1 MVARMAAGVER
12 GLKRASSRVPAFF
25 DTMPRRYQQLF
36 NGPTVQEHAAISRR
50 RGSAPAH
57 AEIWRRLPQGAAIV
71 CLVADDRSGV
81 VSHLGTAL
89 ATRSIDLLGAHVY
102 FRRGLYGVELFK
114 LLWLRRD
121 EVVAPSL
128 TEGDL
133 ARIVDLMGGLI
144 TGELRMDGRPSPRRR
159 SPPANAATIVR
170 FEPTD
175 DARQPA
181 ILTLETLGRP
191 GLFADVSRL
200 LQGANATLVESR
212 QSRGSGEWVTF
223 RFLVLDA
230 DGKAP
235 DQYRRGLLQSEIL
248 RLVEPKDRDVV
259 MPAHFDS
266 GVFDAG
272 FGDRGTPAPL

>member
-1 MVARMAAGVER
+1 MAAGFER
-12 GLKRASSRVPAFF
+12 GLKRAPSRVPAFY

-36 NGPTVQEHAAISRR
+36 HGPTVQEHAEISRR

-89 ATRSIDLLGAHVY
+89 ATRSIDLLGAHIY
-102 FRRGLYGVELFK
+102 FRHALYGVEVLK

-121 EVVAPSL
+121 EVIAPVL

-133 ARIVDLMGGLI
+133 GRIVDLMGGLI

-159 SPPANAATIVR
+159 PPPTDAATIVR
-170 FEPTD
+170 FEPTE

-181 ILTLETLGRP
+181 VLTLETLGRP
-191 GLFADVSRL
+191 GLFTAVSRL
-200 LQGANATLVESR
+200 LQAANTTLVDSR
-212 QSRGSGEWVTF
+212 QSRGPGDWMTY

-230 DGKAP
+230 DGRGP
-235 DQYRRGLLQSEIL
+235 DQYRRGLLQAEIL
-248 RLVEPKDRDVV
+248 RLVEPPDRDVV
-259 MPAHFDS
+259 MPMHFDS

-272 FGDRGTPAPL
+272 FGESGVSARP